1 MTNVDPFDSSTDGYG
16 YPSEVILELVAIKH
30 ISSFED
36 FHYILDLVKTLWAY
50 PEYATVSEDGKT
62 YTFRTGGWSGNE
74 ALISAMEMNIVFWSM
89 CWYMSQ
95 RGGLYVFKLRET
107 E

>member
-1 MTNVDPFDSSTDGYG
+1 MTNIDIFDSVSDE
-16 YPSEVILELVAIKH
+16 PSKH
-30 ISSFED
+30 TLQLIERMPIRYMSDLKGVLD
-36 FHYILDLVKTLWAY
+36 FVKEQWCY
-50 PEYATVSEDGKT
+50 PEYATVSEDGGT

-95 RGGLYVFKLRET
+95 RGGLHVFKLRET